1 MQKQESSRCLT
12 RNRPSDDTNNENDDD
27 KNALLSEL
35 LSDPT
40 HESPP
45 KRLKQTMASPRS
57 LNKHRTFGEEIGG
70 NNMLDA
76 ANISMLSM
84 ESKDTTATHLTEDT
98 ASDCATEVSSV
109 AMLRGWLDDFGQKS
123 KTHYVKNTVP
133 NKQPSEQQQ
142 QQQPVAPAPRVNK
155 SLVPTTPLPPHHHA
169 PLASKRQVAPSIYG
183 AKPLE
188 QAAFKPPLN
197 KSAVPTTPL
206 QPYAPSAIRRTS
218 IGSTSSSIDKPP
230 AEELPLERPTRPK
243 VSRTFSSAPPT
254 PLPYNSASV
263 IKRMMN
269 DSKNKAAGSG
279 KAVGGGGMSIRNKG
293 MTPIR
298 IKPAYNKDEVQSTDT
313 TRTSVAKLSA
323 WLADDPTTTKKVKQ
337 IRRGANIIAKSRQ
350 FDKGLANVIV
360 EQNNIRSG
368 SVASKKDWLEI
379 ASSTEGDSNNTDD
392 DFSSWN
398 GSASNQK
405 SWLDGQRMN
414 AANQDSASS
423 FSVSNKK
430 AWLNNAFKKADGTN
444 ALVPKAQTDVG
455 TNQEERDDLSSRA
468 KHMWRNRAPSH
479 RSPVRRT
486 PAMRPP
492 VNRSPTKEAPKER
505 MTYRPQ
511 TEVKP
516 DARRETITAFP
527 TKEATKERSI
537 FKTQTEVKPDARREI
552 ITAIS
557 TSEATEESSISSQTE
572 VKPDARREI
581 ITAISTSEATE
592 ESSISSQTEVK
603 PDDRREIDTA
613 FPTLAISEQFDSPV
627 NFDASFPSLSSE
639 QFDSPVV
646 NFDASFPSLNSEQF
660 DSPVVF
666 DSAAFP
672 TATFPNLAI
681 SNSEQSESPV
691 NFNSAR
697 DKIVQRSKTSGKG
710 VEVLS
715 KVKIRKAKYERLQKD
730 SRRMSAPLGLL
741 KPSWDEADASV
752 GPSNSYT
759 KKYVEDIVPRKSWE
773 ELP

>member
-1 MQKQESSRCLT
+1 MQKQESSRHLT
-12 RNRPSDDTNNENDDD
+12 RNRPSNEDTNNENENDDE

-57 LNKHRTFGEEIGG
+57 LKHRTFGEEIGG

-84 ESKDTTATHLTEDT
+84 ESKDTAGTYLTEDT

-123 KTHYVKNTVP
+123 KTHFVKNTVP

-142 QQQPVAPAPRVNK
+142 PAATVPRANKCPVPA
-155 SLVPTTPLPPHHHA
+155 TPLPPHPHV
-169 PLASKRQVAPSIYG
+169 PLASKKQVAPSAYG
-183 AKPLE
+183 TKPLE

-206 QPYAPSAIRRTS
+206 QPYASSAIRRTS
-218 IGSTSSSIDKPP
+218 LGSSSSSIDKPP
-230 AEELPLERPTRPK
+230 EELPLERPTRPR
-243 VSRTFSSAPPT
+243 VSRTFCSQPPT

-263 IKRMMN
+263 IKRMVN
-269 DSKNKAAGSG
+269 DSKAKAASSG
-279 KAVGGGGMSIRNKG
+279 KSVGGGGVSIRNKG

-298 IKPAYNKDEVQSTDT
+298 IKPTYNKDEVQATDA

-337 IRRGANIIAKSRQ
+337 IRRGANVIAKSRK

-379 ASSTEGDSNNTDD
+379 VSSTEGDSNNTDD
-392 DFSSWN
+392 DVSSLN

-405 SWLDGQRMN
+405 SWLDSQRMN

-430 AWLNNAFKKADGTN
+430 AWLNNAFKKADGSN
-444 ALVPKAQTDVG
+444 ALVPKAQTDVV

-468 KHMWRNRAPSH
+468 KHMWRNRPPSS
-479 RSPVRRT
+479 RSPVRGNPVMERS
-486 PAMRPP
+486 RPP
-492 VNRSPTKEAPKER
+492 TNRSPTKEAPKER
-505 MTYRPQ
+505 VTFRPQ

-516 DARRETITAFP
+516 A
-527 TKEATKERSI
+527 KEAPKERSI
-537 FKTQTEVKPDARREI
+537 FKPQTEVKPDARREI
-552 ITAIS
+552 ITAIP
-557 TSEATEESSISSQTE
+557 TKEAAEERSILSQTE
-572 VKPDARREI
+572 VKPDTHDREI
-581 ITAISTSEATE
+581 T
-592 ESSISSQTEVK
+592 
-603 PDDRREIDTA
+603 TA

-627 NFDASFPSLSSE
+627 NFDASFPSL
-639 QFDSPVV
+639 
-646 NFDASFPSLNSEQF
+646 NSEEF

-672 TATFPNLAI
+672 TATFPTLEI
-681 SNSEQSESPV
+681 SEQLDSPVMFDASFPSLNSEQFDSPV

-697 DKIVQRSKTSGKG
+697 DKIVQRSKASGKG

-730 SRRMSAPLGLL
+730 SRRMSAPHGLL
-741 KPSWDEADASV
+741 KASWDEADAAV

-759 KKYVEDIVPRKSWE
+759 KKYVADIVPRKSFE